1 MSSHRLT
8 AGCHLLTVVAALFLY
23 TPVHAQSTAPIE
35 GQITDQHGVV
45 TGTVTYRQRIALPRQ
60 AVVQVQ
66 LLDVSKADAPA
77 IVIAEQTIE
86 PKGKQVPIPFSLNY
100 AHAQIKENYRY
111 AVQAKILLGGTL
123 RYFNKQAYL
132 VITGGNPNRREIV
145 VEPVSQS
152 KTAGPSAQLE
162 NTYWKLI
169 EVNAKAVSV
178 SPKRREAHLLF
189 KPNGNKLQG
198 FGGRNR
204 IIGGY
209 ERKGDSI
216 RFKASSTMMAC
227 VDGMDTE
234 QEFLKALEAAT
245 SFKLSGEELELDDN
259 DGLLARFRA
268 VWLK

>member
-8 AGCHLLTVVAALFLY
+8 AGCYLLTVVAALFLY
-23 TPVHAQSTAPIE
+23 TPVHAQSPAPIE
-35 GQITDQHGVV
+35 GQITDQQGVV

-77 IVIAEQTIE
+77 IVIAEQRIE
-86 PKGKQVPIPFSLNY
+86 PKGKQVPIPFSLDY
-100 AHAQIKENYRY
+100 APAQIKENYRY
-111 AVQAKILLGGTL
+111 AVQAKILLGGKL
-123 RYFNKQAYL
+123 RYINKQAYP
-132 VITGGNPNRREIV
+132 VITGGNPNKREIV

-198 FGGRNR
+198 FGGCNR

-245 SFKLSGEELELDDN
+245 SFKLSGEELELYDN
-259 DGLLARFRA
+259 DRLLARFRA